1 MACSRLSW
9 WRQEDQKV
17 KVNFDHTVS
26 LKPNWDGGSEKQANH
41 SEDLEQTCKKVPK
54 RHGGVGGSYS
64 IINAKVYG

>member
-41 SEDLEQTCKKVPK
+41 SEDLEQTNVQESAKEA
-54 RHGGVGGSYS
+54 RRGREGV
-64 IINAKVYG
+64 IP